1 KDVTNGAVVMG
12 VDAFSPA
19 GKAGL
24 KELDVITEFD
34 GHKVNDIVDLRK
46 RLYQKKVGDRV
57 KVRFYRGGKEKSVDI
72 KLSSA
77 DQLGS

>member
-1 KDVTNGAVVMG
+1 MG

-34 GHKVNDIVDLRK
+34 GYKVNDIVDLRK
-46 RLYQKKVGDRV
+46 RLYQKK
-57 KVRFYRGGKEKSVDI
+57 SVT
-72 KLSSA
+72 
-77 DQLGS
+77 G